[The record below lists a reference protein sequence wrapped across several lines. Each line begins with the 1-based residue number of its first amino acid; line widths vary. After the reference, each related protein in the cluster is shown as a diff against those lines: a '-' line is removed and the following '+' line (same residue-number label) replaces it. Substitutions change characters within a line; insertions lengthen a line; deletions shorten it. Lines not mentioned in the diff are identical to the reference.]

1 MFVTKEEFKN
11 LNVKEVFESGK
22 NFIKITDGRHAIY
35 WVNDRYVVLDH
46 KKRRFI
52 PAKSIP
58 KIYQKKIS
66 KLNN

>member
-46 KKRRFI
+46 KKRRFV
-52 PAKSIP
+52 PAKAYP
-58 KIYQKKIS
+58 KYIKR
-66 KLNN
+66 KLVS

>member
-46 KKRRFI
+46 KK
-52 PAKSIP
+52 A
-58 KIYQKKIS
+58 IYTHKKHTQNIS
-66 KLNN
+66 KEN

>member
-35 WVNDRYVVLDH
+35 WVNDRY
-46 KKRRFI
+46 
-52 PAKSIP
+52 
-58 KIYQKKIS
+58 
-66 KLNN
+66 

>member
-46 KKRRFI
+46 KKRRFV
-52 PAKSIP
+52 PAK
-58 KIYQKKIS
+58 KHTQNIS
-66 KLNN
+66 KEN

>member
-46 KKRRFI
+46 KKEICTR
-52 PAKSIP
+52 
-58 KIYQKKIS
+58 KKHTRNIS
-66 KLNN
+66 KEN